1 MQSGQAAAAAA
12 PLSLLTRRA
21 AVLFLPLAAIGI
33 WAVLTPDGLLG
44 KADAI
49 GYAVCHR
56 IDLRSFHLGVRA
68 LPLCARCTGMH
79 LGAMLALL
87 YLAARGRGRAG
98 FYPTW
103 PVLGSFAL
111 FALAFAVDG
120 LNSYLHFFPAAPHLY
135 APSNVLRLIT
145 GLLLGISMGTVV
157 YAGFNQTAWNDWR
170 ADPVMRSPLDLVAL
184 LALGGAVAAAVVTEN
199 PLVLYP
205 LALVSALGV
214 VILLSVVYSMIVLIL
229 QRRENQARSWGELVV
244 PLAIGLTLTFVQIGL
259 FDLGR
264 YWLTGTW
271 SGFTF

>member
-1 MQSGQAAAAAA
+1 MQSAQAAASAVSLS
-12 PLSLLTRRA
+12 PLGRRA
-21 AVLFLPLAAIGI
+21 AALLLPLAATGI

-79 LGAMLALL
+79 LGAMLALV

-111 FALAFAVDG
+111 FALAFTVDG

-135 APSNVLRLIT
+135 APSNVLRLVT
-145 GLLLGISMGTVV
+145 GLLLGIAMGTVV
-157 YAGFNQTAWNDWR
+157 YAGFNQTAWSDWR
-170 ADPVMRSPLDLVAL
+170 AEPVMRSPIDLVAL
-184 LALGGAVAAAVVTEN
+184 LALGGVVGAAVITEN
-199 PLVLYP
+199 PLILYP
-205 LALVSALGV
+205 LALASAAGV

-229 QRRENQARSWGELVV
+229 RHRENQARSWGELIA
-244 PLAIGLTLTFVQIGL
+244 PLALGLTLTVVQIGL

-264 YWLTGTW
+264 YWITGTW
-271 SGFTF
+271 SGFTL

>member
-1 MQSGQAAAAAA
+1 MPSAQAAAAAA
-12 PLSLLTRRA
+12 PLSLSVRRA
-21 AVLFLPLAAIGI
+21 AALFLPLAAIGI

-157 YAGFNQTAWNDWR
+157 CAGFNQTAWYDWR
-170 ADPVMRSPLDLVAL
+170 ADPVMSSPIDLVAL
-184 LALGGAVAAAVVTEN
+184 LALGGVVAVAVVTEN

-214 VILLSVVYSMIVLIL
+214 VILLTVVYSMIVLIL
-229 QRRENQARSWGELVV
+229 RRRENQARSWGELVV
-244 PLAIGLTLTFVQIGL
+244 PLAIGLTLTIVQIGL

-271 SGFTF
+271 SGFTL

>member
-1 MQSGQAAAAAA
+1 MQSAQAAAAAA
-12 PLSLLTRRA
+12 PLSLLARRA

-157 YAGFNQTAWNDWR
+157 YAGFNQTAWIDWG
-170 ADPVMRSPLDLVAL
+170 ADPVVRSPIDLVAL
-184 LALGGAVAAAVVTEN
+184 LALGGVVAAAVVTEN

-229 QRRENQARSWGELVV
+229 GRRENQARSWGELVV

-271 SGFTF
+271 NGFTL